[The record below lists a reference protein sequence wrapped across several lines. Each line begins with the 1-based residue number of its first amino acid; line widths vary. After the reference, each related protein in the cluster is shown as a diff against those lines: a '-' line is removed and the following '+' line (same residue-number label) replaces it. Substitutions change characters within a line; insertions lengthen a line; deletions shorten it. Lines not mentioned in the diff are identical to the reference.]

1 MAEGESTPRST
12 GEEGELARGT
22 MDRAFPMKQRHAWPR
37 QRCDPRW
44 RQPQARTFFIEC
56 VSEDEMLAWI
66 RAIENEEQRVGLAH
80 ALLLPPH
87 AAVAARERTRTHS
100 QCDIDTM

>member
-1 MAEGESTPRST
+1 MHGHGSVVT
-12 GEEGELARGT
+12 
-22 MDRAFPMKQRHAWPR
+22 
-37 QRCDPRW
+37 PRW

-87 AAVAARERTRTHS
+87 AAVAARERTR
-100 QCDIDTM
+100 QLTMRN